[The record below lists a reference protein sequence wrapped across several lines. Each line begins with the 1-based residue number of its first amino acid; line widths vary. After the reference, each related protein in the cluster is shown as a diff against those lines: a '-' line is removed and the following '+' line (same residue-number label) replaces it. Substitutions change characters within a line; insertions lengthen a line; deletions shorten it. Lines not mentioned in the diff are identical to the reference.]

1 MKCTFLCSILKLTQ
15 KNKEHR
21 LSVVIK
27 HDLSILPLNS
37 SKLFLPHLNL
47 YPSRAKHSL
56 WNIQISYIQK
66 NNRKKLM
73 KGEKNG
79 MMNGKNI
86 IQQDIATKETKKT
99 SEVALIIIMQTY
111 DNVVSKKSK
120 QVLE

>member
-1 MKCTFLCSILKLTQ
+1 
-15 KNKEHR
+15 
-21 LSVVIK
+21 
-27 HDLSILPLNS
+27 
-37 SKLFLPHLNL
+37 
-47 YPSRAKHSL
+47 
-56 WNIQISYIQK
+56 
-66 NNRKKLM
+66 
-73 KGEKNG
+73 